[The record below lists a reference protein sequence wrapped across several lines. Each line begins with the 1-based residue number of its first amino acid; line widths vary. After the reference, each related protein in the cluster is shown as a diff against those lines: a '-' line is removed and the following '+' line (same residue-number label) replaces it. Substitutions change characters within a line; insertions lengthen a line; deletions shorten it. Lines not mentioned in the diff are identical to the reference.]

1 MTKNNWLRGY
11 DCSHLKFIMFI
22 PSLQPGDNDG
32 SDYEYEY
39 GMKTTHII
47 VTYRNNYCNINLSY
61 RPLLW
66 YPVIPADFFV

>member
-1 MTKNNWLRGY
+1 M
-11 DCSHLKFIMFI
+11 CIMFI

-47 VTYRNNYCNINLSY
+47 ATYRYYYCNMNLSY
-61 RPLLW
+61 RP
-66 YPVIPADFFV
+66 YF